1 MFEVISVVVSSFTVG
16 TFVILFWTFARSSN
30 NSSFLPPPGPDF
42 SSFFLVTRKEV
53 MLPRNVLYIPALT
66 RAVYVRRYS
75 SLYCAGLYNGGSM

>member
-30 NSSFLPPPGPDF
+30 NSFLPPPPGPDF

-66 RAVYVRRYS
+66 RAEYVRRY